1 MAYQFRPGQKIQ
13 YIGQTNST
21 STVRQG
27 DIGEFAFYG
36 PPTDNEADRFLY
48 FLANPIAL
56 RKGYCIVYTLFH
68 GKRFVCGSHEIRPV
82 DDGAQPGSFD
92 ECVWKPEEEEETT

>member
-13 YIGQTNST
+13 YITPTRST
-21 STVRQG
+21 SPVQQG

-36 PPTDNEADRFLY
+36 PPTDNETDRMIY
-48 FLANPIAL
+48 FLVSPIANK
-56 RKGYCIVYTLFH
+56 KGYCIVYTHFN
-68 GKRFVCGSHEIRPV
+68 GKKYVCGSHEIRPV

-92 ECVWKPEEEEETT
+92 ECVWKPEEETA